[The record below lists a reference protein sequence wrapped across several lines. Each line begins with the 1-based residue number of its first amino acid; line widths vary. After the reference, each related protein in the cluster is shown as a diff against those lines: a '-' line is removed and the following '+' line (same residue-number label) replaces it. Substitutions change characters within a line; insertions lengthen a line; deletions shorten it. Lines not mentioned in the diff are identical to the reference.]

1 VDELLARTLHCVWL
15 DPGTSDDDNSPFP
28 QSTQVMQAARLL
40 VDACAAAA
48 TLRAQGV
55 AGPAGGGAAS
65 ASGALHPAAVL
76 VPAFSVCVTPRQYEE
91 PLVAEIG
98 RFVGELR
105 EAGLRASLHQHL
117 FDQEA
122 SLLNHFRVL
131 HEFELSMP
139 GLPLAPP
146 PLLPPPPPPPP
157 PQGLPIGAAGSADAA
172 AQLGTQ

>member
-1 VDELLARTLHCVWL
+1 
-15 DPGTSDDDNSPFP
+15 
-28 QSTQVMQAARLL
+28 
-40 VDACAAAA
+40 
-48 TLRAQGV
+48 
-55 AGPAGGGAAS
+55 
-65 ASGALHPAAVL
+65 L

-105 EAGLRASLHQHL
+105 EAGLRASLRQHL

-131 HEFELSMP
+131 HEFELSVP

-146 PLLPPPPPPPP
+146 LLLPPSSPPPPLRR
-157 PQGLPIGAAGSADAA
+157 GLPMGAAGSAD
-172 AQLGTQ
+172 TQSHNL